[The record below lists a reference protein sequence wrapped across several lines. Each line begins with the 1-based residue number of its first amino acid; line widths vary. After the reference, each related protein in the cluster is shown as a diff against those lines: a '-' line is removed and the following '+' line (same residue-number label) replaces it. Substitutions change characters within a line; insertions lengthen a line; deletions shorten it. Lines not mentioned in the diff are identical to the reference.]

1 MERAMAEKTT
11 LRITIL
17 TNTRAKSGKKKN
29 SLKQSILK
37 AELCNDRVYLCFTIR
52 GSFTHS
58 QLNLQQSADEVNDQN

>member
-17 TNTRAKSGKKKN
+17 TNTRAKSGKKN